1 MNNDLSNLNALS
13 EKIITSF
20 AGVINEF
27 ENFHHFLL
35 KFARKERVIQRRT
48 DIFVQALE
56 ILGFVTEID
65 AQTYALTMD
74 LDKGNLVFR
83 AIK

>member
-1 MNNDLSNLNALS
+1 M
-13 EKIITSF
+13 
-20 AGVINEF
+20 
-27 ENFHHFLL
+27 L